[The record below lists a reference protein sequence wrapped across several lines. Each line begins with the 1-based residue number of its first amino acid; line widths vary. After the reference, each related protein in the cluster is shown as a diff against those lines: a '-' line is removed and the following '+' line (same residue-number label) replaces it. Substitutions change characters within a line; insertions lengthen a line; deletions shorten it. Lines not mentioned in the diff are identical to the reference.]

1 MEHEE
6 LTGRVIGA
14 AYAVYRALGHG
25 FLESVYENALLVEL
39 REHGVF
45 VENQQDIKVYYNGH
59 VVGDFTADLFVE
71 RAVIVELKAVRALH
85 ETHEVQLVNYLKAT
99 GINVG
104 LLINFGEQRVD
115 VKRKVRVLPPLTAS
129 VSVS

>member
-14 AYAVYRALGHG
+14 AYAVYKVLGHG
-25 FLESVYENALLVEL
+25 FLESVYENALLIEL
-39 REHGVF
+39 RNRGVF
-45 VENQQDIKVYYNGH
+45 VQIQQDIKVYYNGH

-71 RAVIVELKAVRALH
+71 NAVIVELKSVRALH

-104 LLINFGEQRVD
+104 LLINFGEQRVE
-115 VKRKVRVLPPLTAS
+115 VKRKVRVLPAA
-129 VSVS
+129 VS